1 MDKEYYQVVFIANN
15 KEIHCIWYTNNKDGF
30 VTECKKI
37 KCFTNSKK
45 LKEYAEKN
53 KMNLNI
59 KNTLLSMDEAKL
71 WLQKR
76 KSEFDCEYLL
86 SFWNIISDLAY
97 SVGEIFYGDQDKDI
111 LIKIYD
117 KLFYGNNLPSITPE
131 DKKYFPEWEVDE
143 IKEIAKVIEDG
154 LKIVNTYIYI

>member
-1 MDKEYYQVVFIANN
+1 
-15 KEIHCIWYTNNKDGF
+15 
-30 VTECKKI
+30 
-37 KCFTNSKK
+37 
-45 LKEYAEKN
+45 
-53 KMNLNI
+53 
-59 KNTLLSMDEAKL
+59 MDEAKL

-131 DKKYFPEWEVDE
+131 GKKYFPEWEVDE